1 MLDDRGDF
9 EGLYIASRQ
18 RLLGYVYLITGDL
31 GEAQDVVQEAF
42 ARAWQRWSSV
52 RHHPDPEAWV
62 RLTASRIAV
71 SWWRRMRSRA
81 AAYRLHGPPDPV
93 SEPDPRVVDLVAAMA
108 RLPEEQRITL
118 ALHYLAGLPV
128 AIIADEL
135 GVAVGTV
142 KARLSR
148 GRTALG
154 TMMRVETVDA

>member
-9 EGLYIASRQ
+9 EGLYTASRQ
-18 RLLGYVYLITGDL
+18 RLLGFVYLITGDL

-52 RHHPDPEAWV
+52 RRHPDPEAWV

-71 SWWRRMRSRA
+71 SWWRRMRS
-81 AAYRLHGPPDPV
+81 
-93 SEPDPRVVDLVAAMA
+93 RVVDLVAAMA